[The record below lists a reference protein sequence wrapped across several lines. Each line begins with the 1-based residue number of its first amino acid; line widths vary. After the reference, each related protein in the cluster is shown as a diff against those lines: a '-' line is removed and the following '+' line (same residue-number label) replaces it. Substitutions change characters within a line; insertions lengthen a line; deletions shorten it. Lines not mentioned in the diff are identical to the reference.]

1 MIAKT
6 ITVEDLK
13 NLVDRKLS
21 VQMPDFKA
29 TVSARNLVSYMRKAY
44 PLPSNLDYV
53 TSTDTD
59 TNVFT
64 VSIVN
69 KFENEGKQS

>member
-6 ITVEDLK
+6 ISVEDLK
-13 NLVDRKLS
+13 NLVDRKLV

-44 PLPSNLDYV
+44 PLPSNLDYA
-53 TSTDTD
+53 TSTDTES
-59 TNVFT
+59 NVFT
-64 VSIVN
+64 VSVIDKFVN
-69 KFENEGKQS
+69 NENK